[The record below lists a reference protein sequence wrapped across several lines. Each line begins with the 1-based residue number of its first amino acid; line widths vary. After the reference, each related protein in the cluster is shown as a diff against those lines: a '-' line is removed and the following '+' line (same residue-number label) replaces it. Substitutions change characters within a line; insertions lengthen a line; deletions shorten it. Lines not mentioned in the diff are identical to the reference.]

1 MSFILKKLSPAK
13 INLFLEVKNKREDG
27 YHNIDILMTFCNYG
41 DFLKIKK
48 SDKFCLKLNGPFGV
62 DLEKK
67 NNLIEK
73 AKYKLEHLYKKK
85 FDVEVILTKNL
96 PIASGMAGGSSN
108 AATFIKCIKEIYDLK
123 DVLGFD
129 DLLLSLGSDVPFCYH
144 GKTALVRGIGEKL
157 NFINIKENYY
167 LLLINPK
174 IEIST
179 QKIFNELRELKK
191 PSR

>member
-1 MSFILKKLSPAK
+1 
-13 INLFLEVKNKREDG
+13 
-27 YHNIDILMTFCNYG
+27 MTFCNYG

-48 SDKFCLKLNGPFGV
+48 SDKFCLKLDGPFGV

-73 AKYKLEHLYKKK
+73 AKYKLENLYKKK

-129 DLLLSLGSDVPFCYH
+129 DLLLSLGSDVPF
-144 GKTALVRGIGEKL
+144 AIMERQLWLEASEK
-157 NFINIKENYY
+157 N
-167 LLLINPK
+167 
-174 IEIST
+174 
-179 QKIFNELRELKK
+179 
-191 PSR
+191 